1 LANNTGENDKAL
13 QLGGSRVWTRTRS
26 LLGVFGLLAGIYLL
40 VRVIETTGFS
50 GAPAILLSLGPWAIF
65 LILIPYSAAGLIDT
79 EAWRR
84 LLLLGGSKITH
95 GAQITFRKMFRIR
108 TATEAIVITLPLG
121 SILSDPFKAWMLKR
135 EFGLPISKTAG
146 SIVFRKTLMG
156 LTQCLVASLVGFCAL
171 LYPDSFSSSAFG
183 EGKIWTLFIVST
195 AIGLFYIL
203 LTVLFCYG
211 SVVAKLHYWLGKIP
225 FRRLQI
231 WFEKKEP
238 QFHEF
243 NADLS
248 ALRGIGPLLA
258 ATGAYTLLWV
268 FENVETIIILAF
280 LGASI
285 TIPQAILMEVTCV
298 LLRTST
304 PMVPGGIGVQDTGYV
319 TVLMAAG
326 NSGSLAAAFLVIKR
340 SREALWAV
348 LGYILI
354 AMSRKNAVDDAG
366 LTSAGIAGLDSAI
379 DGARL

>member
-1 LANNTGENDKAL
+1 MTTNSNDNEKAL
-13 QLGGSRVWTRTRS
+13 QLSGPTKVWTRTRS
-26 LLGVFGLLAGIYLL
+26 LVGVAGFLAGIFLL
-40 VRVIETTGFS
+40 IRVIETTGFA
-50 GAPAILLSLGPWAIF
+50 GAPAILLGLGVWAI
-65 LILIPYSAAGLIDT
+65 ILISTPYALATLIDT
-79 EAWRR
+79 EAWRK
-84 LLLLGGSKITH
+84 LLVLGGRNVIDGAKISF
-95 GAQITFRKMFRIR
+95 GRMYRIR

-156 LTQCLVASLVGFCAL
+156 LSQCLVASAVGFFAL
-171 LYPDSFSSSAFG
+171 IYPNSFSSPAFG
-183 EGKIWTLFIVST
+183 DAKIWTLFIVST
-195 AIGLFYIL
+195 AIGLFYAI
-203 LTVLFCYG
+203 LTVLFCYS
-211 SVVAKLHYWLGKIP
+211 SVVAKLHNWLGKIP
-225 FRRLQI
+225 FRRLKI

-248 ALRGIGPLLA
+248 ALRGIGPILA

-268 FENVETIIILAF
+268 FENVETIIILGF

-298 LLRTST
+298 LLRSST

-319 TVLMAAG
+319 SILMAAG
-326 NSGSLAAAFLVIKR
+326 NSGSMAAAFLVIKR
-340 SREALWAV
+340 SREAMWAV

-354 AMSRKNAVDDAG
+354 AMSRKKAVDNNSLLLPA
-366 LTSAGIAGLDSAI
+366 TQTVTAP
-379 DGARL
+379 